1 MQIFIFERAL
11 LSQIKL
17 YFHVCLWTTI
27 GLQIVLVSQT
37 SVTMNS
43 TNPLHLAL
51 GGTVATITVRENNE
65 PKIAILYLFVVLVP
79 LTASGDID
87 MFCCLAP
94 CSREALIMRFNLWNS
109 WSLLSWGEATKPP
122 QKTTISR
129 STTECG
135 ADQLSAAIGVT
146 ALALVHL
153 CERLVRSRRGW
164 SLRARS
170 SIRSFVKVGVT
181 GSIFTTEQ
189 VRRNYFCFTACKYEY
204 CWIPDVLK
212 RWRRDGFDIYRSRYF
227 GGGGEQQLV
236 RYSFWGVFFFSF
248 FFFCSCFEWCGSLLL
263 A

>member
-79 LTASGDID
+79 LTASEDID

-109 WSLLSWGEATKPP
+109 WSLLSWGEATTPP
-122 QKTTISR
+122 PKNYNFQEHHGVWSR
-129 STTECG
+129 PI
-135 ADQLSAAIGVT
+135 IG
-146 ALALVHL
+146 
-153 CERLVRSRRGW
+153 G
-164 SLRARS
+164 
-170 SIRSFVKVGVT
+170 
-181 GSIFTTEQ
+181 
-189 VRRNYFCFTACKYEY
+189 N
-204 CWIPDVLK
+204 
-212 RWRRDGFDIYRSRYF
+212 RRDGTRVGPFMWALSTLAQRVISASQEQHPQLCEGGCDRQHLYNRTSPQELFLFYR
-227 GGGGEQQLV
+227 L
-236 RYSFWGVFFFSF
+236 
-248 FFFCSCFEWCGSLLL
+248 
-263 A
+263 